1 MTRKI
6 SYIIYKLLKIID
18 NILRFFTN
26 RSFLIYFKDFIENN
40 AYKKINILNTKTSFF
55 IPNRLVEWRVD
66 TFFTK
71 EPETLEW
78 IDGFE
83 KKDNLIFWDIG
94 ANIGLYSI
102 YNVIKNKNSVSIS
115 FEPSSSNLRV
125 LTRNVSI
132 NKLENNIKVFP
143 LPLTNKDNQFQIMN
157 ESDFIEGGSLNSFGE
172 KFNFEGKIFENRMN
186 YQILGT
192 SINYLIENNTLEIPD
207 YIKIDVDGIEHF
219 ILEGASK
226 YLENKKIKSLS
237 IEINENFKEQY
248 IKVMEIMKKSN
259 FKILHKKH
267 NKDLIPAESKYSKI
281 FNYIFIR

>member
-6 SYIIYKLLKIID
+6 SYIIYRLLKIID
-18 NILRFFTN
+18 SILRFFTN

-55 IPNRLVEWRVD
+55 IPNRLIEWRVD

-259 FKILHKKH
+259 FKVLHKKH

>member
-6 SYIIYKLLKIID
+6 SYIIYRLLKIID

-172 KFNFEGKIFENRMN
+172 KFNFEGKIFENKMN

-259 FKILHKKH
+259 FKVLHKKH
-267 NKDLIPAESKYSKI
+267 NKDLIPAESRYSKI

>member
-6 SYIIYKLLKIID
+6 SYIIYRLLKIID

-55 IPNRLVEWRVD
+55 IPNRLIEWRVD

-259 FKILHKKH
+259 FKVLHKKH

>member
-172 KFNFEGKIFENRMN
+172 KFNFEGKIFENKMN

-259 FKILHKKH
+259 FKVLHKKH